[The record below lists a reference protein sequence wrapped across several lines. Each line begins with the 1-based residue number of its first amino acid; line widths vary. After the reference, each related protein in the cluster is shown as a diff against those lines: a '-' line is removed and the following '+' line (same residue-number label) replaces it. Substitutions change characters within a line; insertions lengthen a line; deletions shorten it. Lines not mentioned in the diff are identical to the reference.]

1 MSLVS
6 SLSSPRSLSASN
18 GAVPVMRSMSLSL
31 LTAALSVSS
40 MSWTV
45 TSVAA

>member
-1 MSLVS
+1 MSFVS
-6 SLSSPRSLSASN
+6 SLSSPRALSASN

-45 TSVAA
+45 TSGAA